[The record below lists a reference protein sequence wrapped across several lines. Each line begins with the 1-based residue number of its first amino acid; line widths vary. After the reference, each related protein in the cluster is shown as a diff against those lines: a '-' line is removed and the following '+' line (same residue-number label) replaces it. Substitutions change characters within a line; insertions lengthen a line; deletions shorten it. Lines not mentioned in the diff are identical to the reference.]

1 MPIRRASLRI
11 RALFLAAL
19 YLAVPAGVLGVRP
32 CEHHDGKAADGSAA
46 VELSRG
52 VPDEAGAA
60 SSHSHEAAHGPERGA
75 FDHAAEHCGAAV
87 LGADADES
95 KECGHRGC
103 ECVGACTPSSVLAPP
118 ERAGSLVDAQAQ
130 MALASEGPAADSDVV
145 PPHLLPHAL
154 PWSVG
159 PPVDPA

>member
-1 MPIRRASLRI
+1 M

-32 CEHHDGKAADGSAA
+32 CEHHDGDAAAAGAA

-52 VPDEAGAA
+52 VPGTTGHGAA
-60 SSHSHEAAHGPERGA
+60 SRHSHEAAHGPERGA
-75 FDHAAEHCGAAV
+75 SGHAAEHCGAAGGAAV
-87 LGADADES
+87 GADADES
-95 KECGHRGC
+95 KDCGHRGC
-103 ECVGACTPSSVLAPP
+103 ECVGACTPASAFAPT
-118 ERAGSLVDAQAQ
+118 ERAGIPADAPAPT
-130 MALASEGPAADSDVV
+130 AVACEGPVADSDVV